1 LPLDIVVP
9 IGKIISC
16 ETRNTVTAEVEIP
29 DAEELEEL
37 RAKKF
42 TRRVALVTAIF
53 AVILAITS
61 WERIMR

>member
-16 ETRNTVTAEVEIP
+16 ERRNAVTAEVELP

-61 WERIMR
+61 WEGIMQ